1 LDIRKIRYIFVSTKG
16 NKNMETYIRF
26 TENFG
31 SEGNSYFKTPS
42 MKSAVRLNGVCAF
55 PFDIFDLAEDEIR
68 NKARQY
74 HKNFGYY
81 GSKAVIFE
89 GTYIENNKNG
99 EGVIVEKGSKL
110 YEFNF

>member
-1 LDIRKIRYIFVSTKG
+1 MQLFCNYKYIIYLCVNKG

-55 PFDIFDLAEDEIR
+55 PFDIFDLSEEEIR
-68 NKARQY
+68 DKAKQY
-74 HKNFGYY
+74 YKNFGYY
-81 GSKAVIFE
+81 GSTAVA
-89 GTYIENNKNG
+89 KD
-99 EGVIVEKGSKL
+99 L
-110 YEFNF
+110 

>member
-1 LDIRKIRYIFVSTKG
+1 MRIKFIYIIFASTKG

-55 PFDIFDLAEDEIR
+55 RFDIFDLSEDEIK
-68 NKARQY
+68 NKAKQY
-74 HKNFGYY
+74 YKNFAHY
-81 GSKAVIFE
+81 GSTAVVFE
-89 GTYIENNKNG
+89 GMYIENNKNG

>member
-1 LDIRKIRYIFVSTKG
+1 
-16 NKNMETYIRF
+16 METYIRF

-31 SEGNSYFKTPS
+31 TEGNSYFKTPS

-55 PFDIFDLAEDEIR
+55 PFDIFDLSEDEIR
-68 NKARQY
+68 DKAKQY
-74 HKNFGYY
+74 YKNFGYY
-81 GSKAVIFE
+81 GRTAVVFE
-89 GTYIENNKNG
+89 GMYIENNKNG

>member
-1 LDIRKIRYIFVSTKG
+1 MSTKG
-16 NKNMETYIRF
+16 NKNMGTYIRF

-55 PFDIFDLAEDEIR
+55 PFDIFDLSEDEIR
-68 NKARQY
+68 DKAKQY
-74 HKNFGYY
+74 YKNFGYY
-81 GSKAVIFE
+81 GSTAVVFE
-89 GTYIENNKNG
+89 GKYIENNKNG
-99 EGVIVEKGSKL
+99 EGVIVEKGGKL

>member
-1 LDIRKIRYIFVSTKG
+1 MDIRKIRCIFVSTKG

-55 PFDIFDLAEDEIR
+55 PFDIFDLSEDEIR
-68 NKARQY
+68 DKAKQY
-74 HKNFGYY
+74 YKNFGYY
-81 GSKAVIFE
+81 GGTAVVFE
-89 GTYIENNKNG
+89 GMYIENNKNG